1 MLVKAEKSE
10 QPSIRRSQR
19 VLARI
24 RLSVSGKI
32 GEQPPFE
39 EECFTIAVSAEGGL
53 LQMRKAVQKGQRLSL
68 LQARTGQQSLCVVV
82 HVEPYEGGFAAVR
95 VQFIEPQPDF
105 WHITFPPGDW
115 SARHADSKFKKQPQM
130 QLRAMANA

>member
-1 MLVKAEKSE
+1 MLVRNEKLE

-39 EECFTIAVSAEGGL
+39 EECFTIAAHAEGGL

-68 LQARTGQQSLCVVV
+68 LQAKTGQQALCVVA
-82 HVEPYEGGFAAVR
+82 HVEPYEGGYGAVR
-95 VQFIEPQPDF
+95 VQFVEPQPNF
-105 WHITFPPGDW
+105 WHISFPPADW
-115 SARHADSKFKKQPQM
+115 TARHGDSKFKKQPQV
-130 QLRAMANA
+130 QLRATANA